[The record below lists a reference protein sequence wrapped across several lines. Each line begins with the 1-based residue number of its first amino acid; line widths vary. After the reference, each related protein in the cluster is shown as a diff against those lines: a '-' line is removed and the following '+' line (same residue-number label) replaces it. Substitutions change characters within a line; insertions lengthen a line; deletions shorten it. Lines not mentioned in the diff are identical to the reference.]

1 MRRLKAYLDGSYNI
15 TKNIGGWAYV
25 LLDEQ
30 DNILDKNSGALTQ
43 ATNNICELYALY
55 SLIGDLPEKSYV
67 EVYSDSQYL
76 VNMFT
81 AWKEKFLDNP
91 YKYKN
96 YELIKAILNIIEEK
110 ELTVNFYWVKGHS
123 DNKYNN
129 LANDLANKARI
140 EKEKALE
147 NAEANLI
154 RKNKSETKELE
165 LISKII
171 VLLLEKKP
179 INTFIAIKNKKH
191 DCTYCV
197 FNGENLLFRFE
208 NGQDL
213 LSFLIR
219 TDISDFDDGYTFVFV
234 DNEVVLMKDTTW

>member
-1 MRRLKAYLDGSYNI
+1 
-15 TKNIGGWAYV
+15 
-25 LLDEQ
+25 
-30 DNILDKNSGALTQ
+30 
-43 ATNNICELYALY
+43 
-55 SLIGDLPEKSYV
+55 
-67 EVYSDSQYL
+67 
-76 VNMFT
+76 
-81 AWKEKFLDNP
+81 FLDNP

-110 ELTVNFYWVKGHS
+110 ELTVDFHWVKGHS

-129 LANDLANKARI
+129 LANDLANRVRI

-147 NAEANLI
+147 NAEANFI
-154 RKNKSETKELE
+154 KKREPEVEELE
-165 LISKII
+165 LISKLI

-179 INTFIAIKNKKH
+179 INTFIVIKNKKH

-213 LSFLIR
+213 LTFLIKN
-219 TDISDFDDGYTFVFV
+219 DISDFDESYTFVLV
-234 DNEVVLMKDTTW
+234 NNEVVLMKDNEW